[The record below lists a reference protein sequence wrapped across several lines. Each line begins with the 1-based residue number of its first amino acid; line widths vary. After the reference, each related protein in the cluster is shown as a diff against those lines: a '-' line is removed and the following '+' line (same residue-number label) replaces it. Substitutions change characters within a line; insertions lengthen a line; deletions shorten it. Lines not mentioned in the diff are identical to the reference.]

1 MRTGTGIHPEILTD
15 VKGDIMDNSY
25 NTSRSFI
32 LRLVLFVF
40 LIIVI
45 LWLAISIQRIT
56 AENGLTL
63 SEEESPRS
71 LSLSEEGD
79 DISYLVLNNPGAL
92 VDDFF
97 RDSYDGV
104 LNQVYAENYKLS
116 GSIERFG
123 TVTKY
128 SKNSNQSYSFSV
140 RFIPSNKIVDVEVT
154 INDLANNFYEVAV
167 KKGS

>member
-1 MRTGTGIHPEILTD
+1 MRTGTGTHQEILTD
-15 VKGDIMDNSY
+15 VKGEVMDNSY
-25 NTSRSFI
+25 NNARSFI
-32 LRLVLFVF
+32 LRLVLLVF

-45 LWLAISIQRIT
+45 LWLIVSIQRIT
-56 AENGLTL
+56 TENSLSL

-79 DISYLVLNNPGAL
+79 DISYLVLDNPGAL
-92 VDDFF
+92 ADDFF

-104 LNQVYAENYKLS
+104 LNQVYAENYKLDR
-116 GSIERFG
+116 SIERLG

-128 SKNSNQSYSFSV
+128 SKNSSQSYSFSI

-154 INDLANNFYEVAV
+154 VTDLANNFYVVTV

>member
-15 VKGDIMDNSY
+15 VKGDIMHNSY

-71 LSLSEEGD
+71 ISLSEEGD
-79 DISYLVLNNPGAL
+79 DISYLVLDNPGAL

-154 INDLANNFYEVAV
+154 LNDLANNFYEVAV

>member
-1 MRTGTGIHPEILTD
+1 
-15 VKGDIMDNSY
+15 
-25 NTSRSFI
+25 
-32 LRLVLFVF
+32 LVLLVF

-45 LWLAISIQRIT
+45 LWLIVSIQRIT

-71 LSLSEEGD
+71 ISLSEEGD
-79 DISYLVLNNPGAL
+79 DISYLVLDNPGAL
-92 VDDFF
+92 ADDFF

-154 INDLANNFYEVAV
+154 VNDLANNFYEVAV